1 MESVWRSPPFLLAG
15 VIGAASFLWASEK
28 PRQPPILD
36 ITQSDTRLAAGE
48 YYVPFTVTN
57 VGGETA
63 ESVQVVAEL
72 RIDGEV
78 VDSGEQILEFLS
90 SQETAEGAFIFTHN
104 PQGRG
109 AGDTGCQLS
118 RSLRSPC
125 RAGSKDSTFW
135 ESVRRLKSA
144 RKARIFDVAKL
155 TG

>member
-1 MESVWRSPPFLLAG
+1 MTISDKHEGLPPIGEDSDQDAPPSNHPSSTAEWISLAISSVLLAG

-104 PQGRG
+104 PQEGELVIR
-109 AGDTGCQLS
+109 
-118 RSLRSPC
+118 
-125 RAGSKDSTFW
+125 
-135 ESVRRLKSA
+135 
-144 RKARIFDVAKL
+144 VASYQDP
-155 TG
+155 